1 MPQTAQLLRNKFF
14 KKAEAE
20 KAWKV
25 FILLGIKNS
34 NKMLFENCDKAEY
47 NIPKKTKKKVSR
59 NYSLQYIVD
68 ILMENVWLS

>member
-1 MPQTAQLLRNKFF
+1 
-14 KKAEAE
+14 
-20 KAWKV
+20 
-25 FILLGIKNS
+25 
-34 NKMLFENCDKAEY
+34 MLFENCDKAEY